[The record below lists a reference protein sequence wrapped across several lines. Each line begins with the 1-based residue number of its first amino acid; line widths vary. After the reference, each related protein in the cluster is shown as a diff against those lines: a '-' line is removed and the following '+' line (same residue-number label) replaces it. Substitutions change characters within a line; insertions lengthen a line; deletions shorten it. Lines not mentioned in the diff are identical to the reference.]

1 MYRFGLLPIALVVAL
16 TGLSCE
22 SAPMVANAGKLHLAA
37 QSGNSE
43 GVHAALKSG
52 DDVNQ
57 ADGYGMTPLLYAA
70 ATPNVSVVEHLLEKG
85 ADPNHMAHDGET
97 PLLIASRKSNIP
109 VVELLIQRGALID
122 SLGEDGYT
130 ALAIATANHNKEL
143 FDLLLKLGAKPNT
156 TLANCDTAL
165 IRSIKHNDTYFF
177 NRLIAAG
184 ADPNVPGRAGNTPL
198 IVAVISNKLE
208 HVNKLLSAGSRINN
222 FNDAGCSALFFAA
235 GVEGI
240 DPVITNRLIEKG
252 ADVNLR
258 ARNGLTPL
266 KVACRAGKAAMA
278 MYLYEKGAN
287 PNFDDSS
294 DEGIELN
301 GTMQHILG
309 DYFLAK
315 DNCDK
320 ARASYGTAQAYY
332 KKSADKYNGDVNN
345 IMWKQVGVSILQSM
359 AISAQDY
366 AASYQANMQSRQMA
380 QIAGMKYAQQTR
392 TGSQGYFSYMA
403 HYDKTY
409 VPTYQRGNIAYQSP
423 PPGNAS
429 LEQIKAYAKNKAK
442 HFEDQSTLIGKVL
455 ECFDKNPGGGAVLRA
470 CVDTVTRTSR

>member
-1 MYRFGLLPIALVVAL
+1 MYRFRLLLIVLVVAV
-16 TGLSCE
+16 TGQSCE

-37 QSGNSE
+37 QSGDFS
-43 GVHAALKSG
+43 GVDAALKSG

-57 ADGYGMTPLLYAA
+57 ADDYGMTPLLYAA
-70 ATPNVSVVEHLLEKG
+70 ATSNVSVVEHLLEKG
-85 ADPNHMAHDGET
+85 ADPNHMADDGET

-109 VVELLIQRGALID
+109 VAELLIRKEARID
-122 SLGEDGYT
+122 TLGEDGNT
-130 ALAIATANHNKEL
+130 ALAIATANKNKEL

-156 TLANCDTAL
+156 SLANCDTAL
-165 IRSIKHNDTYFF
+165 IKSIQLQDTYFF
-177 NRLIAAG
+177 DRLIAAG
-184 ADPNVPGRAGNTPL
+184 ADPNLPGRAGNTPL
-198 IVAVISNKLE
+198 IVAVISNKLQ
-208 HVNKLLSAGSRINN
+208 HVDKLLSEGSRINS

-240 DPVITNRLIEKG
+240 DPFITNRLIEKG
-252 ADVNLR
+252 ADVNLT

-266 KVACRAGKAAMA
+266 KVACRAGNAAMA

-315 DNCDK
+315 DKCDK
-320 ARASYGTAQAYY
+320 ARVSYETAQAYY
-332 KKSADKYNGDVNN
+332 KKLVDKYNGDVSK
-345 IMWKQVGVSILQSM
+345 IMWQQVGAFMLLSM
-359 AISAQDY
+359 ANSAQDY

-380 QIAGMKYAQQTR
+380 QIAGMKYAQQTH
-392 TGSQGYFSYMA
+392 TGAQGYFSFMA
-403 HYDKTY
+403 HYNKTY
-409 VPTYQRGNIAYQSP
+409 VPTYQGVNKAYQIP
-423 PPGNAS
+423 PLGNAS
-429 LEQIKAYAKNKAK
+429 LEQKQAYARNKAK
-442 HFEDQSTLIGKVL
+442 HFEDQSTLIDKIL
-455 ECFDKNPGGGAVLRA
+455 ECYDKNPGGGAVLRA